1 MQQSAPRFLSRLFM
15 VTAPS
20 GAGKSSLVRAL
31 LNLDPSIRLSVSFT
45 TRAPRPGEVDGR
57 EYNFTTIDDFEKKI
71 AAGEFLEY
79 AHVHGN
85 YYGTSRVWIEE
96 QLSQGRDVLLE
107 IDWQG
112 AAQVR
117 KLFPEEVVDIFILP
131 PSLKALEERLHG
143 RGTDSEEVIARR
155 LAGAHDEMVH
165 AGEFAYIVVNDQFET
180 ALEDLRAITRTSR
193 LAAKL
198 QCARGAELFSA
209 LGIS

>member
-1 MQQSAPRFLSRLFM
+1 M

-20 GAGKSSLVRAL
+20 GAGKSSLVHAL
-31 LNLDPSIRLSVSFT
+31 LHKDPSIRLSVSFT

-57 EYNFTTIDDFEKKI
+57 EYNFTTIEAFEKKI

-96 QLSQGRDVLLE
+96 QLAKGCDVLLE

-112 AAQVR
+112 AEQVR
-117 KLFPEEVVDIFILP
+117 KMFPEEVVDIFILP
-131 PSLKALEERLHG
+131 PSMKALEERLHG
-143 RGTDSEEVIARR
+143 RGTDSEEVIAKR
-155 LAGAHDEMVH
+155 LAGAHAEMVH
-165 AGEFAYIVVNDQFET
+165 APEFAYIVVNDKFET
-180 ALEDLRAITRTSR
+180 ALEEILSITRSSR
-193 LAAKL
+193 LRSHL
-198 QCARGAELFSA
+198 QRARSKELFSG